1 VSAYV
6 IVEIEVEDPDAYE
19 EYRPLANASV
29 VRHGGRFLVRGGKSE
44 ALEGAWL
51 GKMVVLWF
59 KDLDAVDSWYHSED
73 YQACLPIRLRTTR
86 SRMIVVEGYEG

>member
-6 IVEIEVEDPDAYE
+6 IVELEVEDPDAYE

-44 ALEGAWL
+44 ALEGEWMS
-51 GKMVVLWF
+51 KMVVLEF
-59 KDLDAVDSWYHSED
+59 EDLAAATTWYHSED

-86 SRMIVVEGYEG
+86 GRMIVVEGYEG